1 MTDWDGCLKYPDSL
15 IGDRFR
21 RLGKERYLLD
31 KFLAF
36 MRTYFD
42 WLYITMPDISDIIE
56 ILILS
61 YVIYKIML
69 WFKSSRAWTLLKG
82 IVLILLFTILASLF
96 QFNTIL
102 YILRNLF
109 SIGILAVII
118 LFQPE
123 FRRGLETLGRKKL
136 FDYIMHEDAEERSL
150 SDKTIYELVKTV
162 TVLSSNRTG
171 ALIVIEDKVALG
183 EYIDT
188 GIPVDAVVTN
198 QLLLNIF
205 EHNTP
210 LHDGAVI
217 IRNNRVVAATCYLPL
232 SANLSINKE
241 LGTRHRAGVGISEVS
256 DSVTLIV
263 SEETGSISIAKGGE
277 LYRNLDTENVRKH
290 LELLSQPDVMKK
302 EDKKLKTTK
311 KEKKHTRKKA
321 EKNSVS
327 KTAKKG
333 KSSDFGREAE
343 KDEK

>member
-1 MTDWDGCLKYPDSL
+1 M
-15 IGDRFR
+15 
-21 RLGKERYLLD
+21 D
-31 KFLAF
+31 KILAF

-42 WLYITMPDISDIIE
+42 WFYITTPDISDIIE

-61 YVIYKIML
+61 YVIYKILM
-69 WFKSSRAWTLLKG
+69 WFKSNRAWTLLKG

-102 YILRNLF
+102 YILKNVF

-123 FRRGLETLGRKKL
+123 FRRGLETLGRKKF
-136 FDYIMHEDAEERSL
+136 FDYIMHEDADERKL
-150 SDKTIYELVKTV
+150 SDKTIYELIKTV
-162 TVLSSNRTG
+162 TVLSANRTG

-217 IRNNRVVAATCYLPL
+217 IRGDRIVSATCYLPL
-232 SANLSINKE
+232 SDNMGLSKE
-241 LGTRHRAGVGISEVS
+241 LGTRHRAGVGISEVT
-256 DSVTLIV
+256 DSLTIIV
-263 SEETGSISIAKGGE
+263 SEETGRISVAVGGK
-277 LYRNLDTENVRKH
+277 LLRNIDGD
-290 LELLSQPDVMKK
+290 LLK
-302 EDKKLKTTK
+302 KKLTEMQGKSGDEV
-311 KEKKHTRKKA
+311 EKKRW
-321 EKNSVS
+321 
-327 KTAKKG
+327 KG
-333 KSSDFGREAE
+333 LRRN
-343 KDEK
+343 

>member
-1 MTDWDGCLKYPDSL
+1 M
-15 IGDRFR
+15 
-21 RLGKERYLLD
+21 D
-31 KFLAF
+31 KIMVFL
-36 MRTYFD
+36 RTYFD
-42 WLYITMPDISDIIE
+42 WFYITKPDVSDIIE

-61 YVIYKIML
+61 YVIYKILL

-82 IVLILLFTILASLF
+82 IVLIFLFTILASLL

-102 YILRNLF
+102 YILKNVF

-123 FRRGLETLGRKKL
+123 FRRGLETLGRKKF
-136 FDYIMHEDAEERSL
+136 FDYIMHEDAEERGL
-150 SDKTIYELVKTV
+150 SDKTIYELIKTV
-162 TVLSSNRTG
+162 TVLSANRTG

-188 GIPVDAVVTN
+188 GIPIDAVVTN

-217 IRNNRVVAATCYLPL
+217 LRNNRVVAATCYLPL

-277 LYRNLDTENVRKH
+277 LYRNLDT
-290 LELLSQPDVMKK
+290 
-302 EDKKLKTTK
+302 
-311 KEKKHTRKKA
+311 
-321 EKNSVS
+321 VS
-327 KTAKKG
+327 EMA
-333 KSSDFGREAE
+333 
-343 KDEK
+343 

>member
-1 MTDWDGCLKYPDSL
+1 M
-15 IGDRFR
+15 
-21 RLGKERYLLD
+21 D
-31 KFLAF
+31 KILAF

-42 WLYITMPDISDIIE
+42 WFYITTPDISDIIE

-61 YVIYKIML
+61 YVIYKILM
-69 WFKSSRAWTLLKG
+69 WFKSNRAWTLLKG

-102 YILRNLF
+102 YILKNVF

-123 FRRGLETLGRKKL
+123 FRRGLETLGRKKF
-136 FDYIMHEDAEERSL
+136 FDYIMHEDADERKL
-150 SDKTIYELVKTV
+150 SDKTIYELIKTV
-162 TVLSSNRTG
+162 TVLSANRTG

-217 IRNNRVVAATCYLPL
+217 LRNNRVVAATCYLPL

-256 DSVTLIV
+256 DSVTTSALEMSQN
-263 SEETGSISIAKGGE
+263 SE
-277 LYRNLDTENVRKH
+277 R
-290 LELLSQPDVMKK
+290 LSWTFDEV
-302 EDKKLKTTK
+302 DGKLKGIMETIYANISDAAK
-311 KEKKHTRKKA
+311 RYGVEGDYVAGANIAGFEK
-321 EKNSVS
+321 VV
-327 KTAKKG
+327 
-333 KSSDFGREAE
+333 EAMLAQGVC
-343 KDEK
+343 